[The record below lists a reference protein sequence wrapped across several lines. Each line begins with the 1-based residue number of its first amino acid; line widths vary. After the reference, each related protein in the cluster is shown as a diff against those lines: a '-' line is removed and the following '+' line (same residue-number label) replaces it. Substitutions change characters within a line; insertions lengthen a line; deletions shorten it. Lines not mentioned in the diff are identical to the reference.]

1 MSKGKIALAIAVGFF
16 VVYMLA
22 APYITANQMRLAAEA
37 HDGEA
42 LSEYIEF
49 PSVRQSLKDQMNV
62 LFLKELSEDEDM
74 QDNPFAALGAAFAG
88 MVVEKMVDAYV
99 TPTGITQL
107 MVGENPEP
115 GFDQRDYKKREK
127 SSSAEPEP
135 EPFAQATMAYESFD
149 KFVIRVD
156 AEEGGEAK
164 FVLRRRGLGWK
175 LTEIILPL
183 D

>member
-16 VVYMLA
+16 VVYMAA

-88 MVVEKMVDAYV
+88 MEVEKMVVAYV
-99 TPTGITQL
+99 TATGITQL
-107 MVGENPEP
+107 MICYQLDT
-115 GFDQRDYKKREK
+115 GFDQRVSKTCEER
-127 SSSAEPEP
+127 SSV
-135 EPFAQATMAYESFD
+135 ES
-149 KFVIRVD
+149 
-156 AEEGGEAK
+156 
-164 FVLRRRGLGWK
+164 
-175 LTEIILPL
+175 
-183 D
+183 